1 MCWVLYLAADRPL
14 ALHPFDP
21 AVPGFNVA
29 ELAPR
34 EEVVRGQFGKPFVY
48 RLGAHTWC
56 GCGFDRGQVGPDQP
70 REMEA
75 TEASLRHLR
84 AYLGEALELAG
95 PVELFSC
102 WEGDQG
108 AAPDHRWRRGIREFG
123 PRMDW
128 FPDRTFVE
136 VTLGRPGQREV

>member
-21 AVPGFNVA
+21 AAPGFNLA

-34 EEVVRGQFGKPFVY
+34 EQVVRGQFGKPFVY

-56 GCGFDRGQVGPDQP
+56 GCGFDRGQVGPDQQ

-84 AYLGEALELAG
+84 AYLGEALGSLTGLSSKSPWGGRG
-95 PVELFSC
+95 PC
-102 WEGDQG
+102 
-108 AAPDHRWRRGIREFG
+108 
-123 PRMDW
+123 
-128 FPDRTFVE
+128 E
-136 VTLGRPGQREV
+136 V